1 MRLHLRLLCFLVLRS
16 ATQCTGN
23 LAGSFAAVPGP
34 WYGLRGLK
42 VLGDRTSFDTY
53 IVGTDGSG
61 RLVGVGIEVKYTDMD
76 IELADPNL
84 FA

>member
-1 MRLHLRLLCFLVLRS
+1 VRPSVPAIWPAAFV
-16 ATQCTGN
+16 
-23 LAGSFAAVPGP
+23 AVPGP

-42 VLGDRTSFDTY
+42 VLGYRTSFDTY
-53 IVGTDGSG
+53 IAGTDGSG

>member
-1 MRLHLRLLCFLVLRS
+1 M
-16 ATQCTGN
+16 
-23 LAGSFAAVPGP
+23 
-34 WYGLRGLK
+34 
-42 VLGDRTSFDTY
+42 GDWTSFDTY
-53 IVGTDGSG
+53 IAGTDGGG